1 MTIGIEIKIDVTK
14 IDKAR
19 IYQGKKGK
27 YITLTSFVNPDD
39 EDQYGNNGFITHA
52 RNKDE
57 DKSVKL
63 PILGNVRV
71 FWKDEQQDH
80 NKQSEYQPTDNGE
93 IPF

>member
-19 IYQGKKGK
+19 IYPGKKGK

-71 FWKDEQQDH
+71 FWKDEQAPQ
-80 NKQSEYQPTDNGE
+80 NQQQGYQEPDDGQ

>member
-1 MTIGIEIKIDVTK
+1 MTIGIEIKVDVTK
-14 IDKAR
+14 IDKTR

-71 FWKDEQQDH
+71 FWKDEQPPH
-80 NKQSEYQPTDNGE
+80 NQQQGHMPPPDDT